1 MIREEIILY
10 YSAVLVEYFPCL
22 KSIIK
27 SVIPNQITIQY
38 WIEMANPSEILNLPV
53 APFNQNKL
61 GNVCQYLSYLTQ
73 LLVKEYTSQPNE
85 VGPHQ
90 FM

>member
-1 MIREEIILY
+1 
-10 YSAVLVEYFPCL
+10 
-22 KSIIK
+22 
-27 SVIPNQITIQY
+27 
-38 WIEMANPSEILNLPV
+38 MANPSEIINLPIV
-53 APFNQNKL
+53 PFNQNKL

-73 LLVKEYTSQPNE
+73 LLVKEYISQPNE

>member
-1 MIREEIILY
+1 
-10 YSAVLVEYFPCL
+10 
-22 KSIIK
+22 
-27 SVIPNQITIQY
+27 
-38 WIEMANPSEILNLPV
+38 MANPSEIINLPV
-53 APFNQNKL
+53 VPFNQNKL

-73 LLVKEYTSQPNE
+73 LLVKECTPQPNE